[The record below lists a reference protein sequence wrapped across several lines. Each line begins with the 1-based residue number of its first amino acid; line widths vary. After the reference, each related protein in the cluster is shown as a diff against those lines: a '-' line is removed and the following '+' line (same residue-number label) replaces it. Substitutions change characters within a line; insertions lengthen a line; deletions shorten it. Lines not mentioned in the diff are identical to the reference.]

1 MGASGRTHRVDMSAA
16 AVTAKAAAIAAFESQ
31 IAPLGPADAD
41 APILPAHV
49 LAHFTRPFETVFV

>member
-1 MGASGRTHRVDMSAA
+1 MSAA

-49 LAHFTRPFETVFV
+49 LAHFSRPFETVFV